1 MVDAVNRFYDSYYL
15 RPRVAWRIVRESL
28 WDSHERK
35 RLFHEAV
42 DFMKLRHERRKVA
55 KKGVQKRIHVSAP
68 PVEPRSNV
76 GVPSE
81 SQSA

>member
-1 MVDAVNRFYDSYYL
+1 MVDSVNRFYDSSYL

-55 KKGVQKRIHVSAP
+55 KKGVQKRVLVEAP

>member
-1 MVDAVNRFYDSYYL
+1 MVDSVNRFYASYYL

-28 WDSHERK
+28 WDSHART

-55 KKGVQKRIHVSAP
+55 KKGVQKKVLVSAP
-68 PVEPRSNV
+68 PMEPRSNV